1 MWFIFWVFIVFLL
14 FSGGGYYGH
23 RQSYYGR
30 SSAYSGFGVLFFLVF
45 LLILWGGPH
54 WGYYNSYW

>member
-1 MWFIFWVFIVFLL
+1 MGFVFWIVILFLL
-14 FSGGGYYGH
+14 FCGGGYYGH

-30 SSAYSGFGVLFFLVF
+30 SSAVGGFGLLFLV
-45 LLILWGGPH
+45 LLVLILWGGPH

>member
-1 MWFIFWVFIVFLL
+1 MAFIL

-30 SSAYSGFGVLFFLVF
+30 SSAFGGFGLLFVF
-45 LLILWGGPH
+45 LIVLVMWGGPH